1 MRGRLNVDV
10 VSLASG
16 ALVAALGAL
25 ILLDVTGALEVS
37 IGWIA
42 VALTAAVGA
51 ILLISGLDGGEERH
65 DSGRGAPRPDRPRFI
80 AIRAAGSSPE
90 SWQALR
96 REPGSTQ

>member
-16 ALVAALGAL
+16 ALAAALGAL
-25 ILLDVTGALEVS
+25 ILLDVTGALDVS

-65 DSGRGAPRPDRPRFI
+65 DSGR
-80 AIRAAGSSPE
+80 
-90 SWQALR
+90 
-96 REPGSTQ
+96 

>member
-1 MRGRLNVDV
+1 LRGRLNVDV

-16 ALVAALGAL
+16 ALAAALGAL
-25 ILLDVTGALEVS
+25 ILLDVTGALDVS

-65 DSGRGAPRPDRPRFI
+65 DSGR
-80 AIRAAGSSPE
+80 
-90 SWQALR
+90 
-96 REPGSTQ
+96 